1 MNEYIESALLA
12 IVQGLTEFLPISSS
26 AHLIL
31 AGELM
36 GRDAAAGA
44 AFDVAVHV
52 GSLLAVLVYFRSDQ
66 LDLARGA
73 LRATGRGRTKADLG
87 HARLA
92 WAIAL
97 GTIPA
102 ALCGLLLKDW
112 IEGELRDVRVVAW
125 ASIGFG
131 LLLYVADRIGRRIRA
146 IEAVGLRDALFVGA
160 FQALALIPGTSRS
173 GATMTAGLF
182 GGLTRRAAA
191 HYSFLLSIPLIAA
204 AGALKARD
212 LLALP
217 SASLDWGVLG
227 VGVALSAV
235 SAYLCIDVFLRLV
248 ERLGMTPFVVY
259 RVLLG
264 VAILILA
271 G

>member
-1 MNEYIESALLA
+1 MAEYLEAALLA

-31 AGELM
+31 AGEVL
-36 GRDAAAGA
+36 GREAAAGA

-52 GSLLAVLVYFRSDQ
+52 GSLLAVVVYFRRE
-66 LDLARGA
+66 LVDLVGGF
-73 LRATGRGRTKADLG
+73 LRSFGKTADDSSKR

-92 WAIAL
+92 WAIVI

-112 IEGELRDVRVVAW
+112 IETTLRDVRVIAW

-131 LLLYVADRIGRRIRA
+131 ILLWIADRVGRRIRA
-146 IEAVGLRDALFVGA
+146 EEKIGLGDAVFVGA

-182 GGLTRRAAA
+182 GGLTRKAAA
-191 HYSFLLSIPLIAA
+191 RYSFLLSIPLILA
-204 AGALKARD
+204 AGGLKAKD
-212 LLALP
+212 LLGAP
-217 SASLDWGVLG
+217 GTLDWGVLG
-227 VGVALSAV
+227 VGIALSAI
-235 SAYLCIDVFLRLV
+235 SAYLCIDLFLRLV
-248 ERLGMTPFVVY
+248 EKLGMLPFVVY

-264 VAILILA
+264 VAILLLV
-271 G
+271 